1 MKKSDGRTA
10 NVEPYLFIAPTV
22 VIFVFVLAVPL
33 VNLFRYSLGDSN
45 IIQGYKEWNDFENF
59 AYLLDP
65 DFLSSLFVT
74 LKYVFFSVIGIAV
87 CGMVVSLALNKPIAG
102 RGLFR
107 AIAVIPW
114 IVPHAFAAT
123 MWRWVVNPQF
133 GFINSFLMMIG
144 AIDEGFSFLNVNTA
158 LWTCIVVR
166 IWQGTPFMIISLL
179 AALQTIPEDM
189 IEASLIDGASPVQQF
204 VHITFPHIRNV
215 FLTTILIIAA
225 WTIQIFDTVYIMTGG
240 GPIRSTQLIAIEVYQ
255 QAFQYDNLGAASAI
269 SILILF
275 IVVMLSLANQKGIE
289 E

>member
-1 MKKSDGRTA
+1 MKKSVGRTA

-22 VIFVFVLAVPL
+22 VIFVFVLAIPL

-275 IVVMLSLANQKGIE
+275 IVVMLSLANQKGTE

>member
-1 MKKSDGRTA
+1 MFQIEEVIIKKSVGRTA

-22 VIFVFVLAVPL
+22 VIFVFVLAIPL

-114 IVPHAFAAT
+114 IVPHA
-123 MWRWVVNPQF
+123 
-133 GFINSFLMMIG
+133 
-144 AIDEGFSFLNVNTA
+144 
-158 LWTCIVVR
+158 
-166 IWQGTPFMIISLL
+166 
-179 AALQTIPEDM
+179 
-189 IEASLIDGASPVQQF
+189 
-204 VHITFPHIRNV
+204 
-215 FLTTILIIAA
+215 
-225 WTIQIFDTVYIMTGG
+225 
-240 GPIRSTQLIAIEVYQ
+240 
-255 QAFQYDNLGAASAI
+255 
-269 SILILF
+269 
-275 IVVMLSLANQKGIE
+275 
-289 E
+289 